1 MIGWIKPVCMIN
13 CDITDETIS
22 LTVSLNDIMELMKTY
37 DVRFHADLSA
47 EGIVGI
53 NTQHRYA
60 SITEIYSSVG
70 ESHYLVLSIELD
82 EGTERQIEC
91 SNLTDILTINRST

>member
-1 MIGWIKPVCMIN
+1 MIGWVKPVCMIN
-13 CDITDETIS
+13 CDVTDETIS

-53 NTQHRYA
+53 NTHHRYVDV
-60 SITEIYSSVG
+60 EEVYSSV
-70 ESHYLVLSIELD
+70 ESHYLVLTSSLE
-82 EGTERQIEC
+82 EGTNRQIEC
-91 SNLTDILTINRST
+91 SNPTDILTVNRGI